1 MEQEDK
7 RITEE
12 IRNLLI
18 NREEPY
24 EEGNWEIFCE
34 RYKRE
39 ELTEVK
45 KSIYPLTR
53 IWKYTAV
60 AAAIIFMMVMF
71 PLFKTQVGDEDKNLE
86 ITNNLLIPRIEKGNI
101 ISENIDATNSKNE
114 NKPNGKTNF
123 SPLILNEERI
133 YEEIKEVSSILAEK
147 VDEKE
152 LLNDWEK
159 PIVKPITIKKN
170 SLDGYALLPLSHG
183 NTDLLSERKWKFGVE
198 LSSSLISDNTNFGAG
213 LLTEFKISDKL
224 SFSTGITYTK
234 IDASN
239 TIEPLGISSSIRK
252 VGVESSMQALDIPL
266 TVIYQVNEG
275 LYASIGVSSFT
286 VLTENKA
293 YQYEMDMVTE
303 QTITNPDT
311 GAEFIEYTVVTKE
324 FSEPTKDTDFKGNSD
339 LGYINFSIGKK
350 QKLFGETKLVF
361 EPFLKIPLGSLSN
374 EDVKLM
380 NTGLKL
386 KLMF

>member
-18 NREEPY
+18 NHEEPY

-34 RYKRE
+34 KYKRE

-45 KSIYPLTR
+45 KSVYPLTM

-71 PLFKTQVGDEDKNLE
+71 PLFNAQVEDGNKDLE
-86 ITNNLLIPRIEKGNI
+86 ITNNSLVPRIEKGNI
-101 ISENIDATNSKNE
+101 LSENIDATTSKKE
-114 NKPNGKTNF
+114 DKPNGKTNF
-123 SPLILNEERI
+123 SPLILNEAD
-133 YEEIKEVSSILAEK
+133 EETKEVPPVLVKNI
-147 VDEKE
+147 DEKE
-152 LLNDWEK
+152 LVNDWEK
-159 PIVKPITIKKN
+159 LIPDKRITDKKN
-170 SLDGYALLPLSHG
+170 TADGLALLPLSHG
-183 NTDLLSERKWKFGVE
+183 NTDLLSESKWKFGVE

-213 LLTEFKISDKL
+213 LLTEFKVSDKL

-239 TIEPLGISSSIRK
+239 AIEPIGISSSTRK

-266 TVIYQVNEG
+266 SVIYQVNEG

-303 QTITNPDT
+303 QTTINPDT

-324 FSEPTKDTDFKGNSD
+324 FSEPTKDTDFKGHSN

-350 QKLFGETKLVF
+350 QKLFGETKLIF
-361 EPFLKIPLGSLSN
+361 EPFLKIPFGSVSN

>member
-18 NREEPY
+18 NHEEPY

-34 RYKRE
+34 KYKRE

-45 KSIYPLTR
+45 KSVYPLTM

-71 PLFKTQVGDEDKNLE
+71 PLFNAQVEDGNKDLE
-86 ITNNLLIPRIEKGNI
+86 ITNNSLVPRIEKGNI
-101 ISENIDATNSKNE
+101 LSENIDATTSKKE
-114 NKPNGKTNF
+114 DKPNGKTNF
-123 SPLILNEERI
+123 SPLILNEAD
-133 YEEIKEVSSILAEK
+133 EETKEVPPVLVKNI
-147 VDEKE
+147 DEKE
-152 LLNDWEK
+152 LVNDWEK
-159 PIVKPITIKKN
+159 LIPDKRITDKKN
-170 SLDGYALLPLSHG
+170 TADGLALLPLSHG
-183 NTDLLSERKWKFGVE
+183 NTDLLSESKWKFGVE

-213 LLTEFKISDKL
+213 LLTEFKVSDKL

-239 TIEPLGISSSIRK
+239 AIEPIGISSSTRK

-266 TVIYQVNEG
+266 SVIYQVNEG

-303 QTITNPDT
+303 QTTINPDT

-324 FSEPTKDTDFKGNSD
+324 FSEPTKDTDFKGHSN

-350 QKLFGETKLVF
+350 QKLFGETKLIF